1 MAYYRS
7 VGDVPVKRHT
17 QFRRPDGG
25 LYREELIGEEGF
37 SADSALLYHRGI
49 PSAIIGAEPW
59 QAGDQSLRPNAPL
72 LPRHF
77 RLPELF
83 ATVRSPARSSA
94 ASSSSTSTSWP

>member
-49 PSAIIGAEPW
+49 PSAIIDAEPW
-59 QAGDQSLRPNAPL
+59 QPGDQSLRPNAPL
-72 LPRHF
+72 LPPVSYTHLT
-77 RLPELF
+77 LPTNRE
-83 ATVRSPARSSA
+83 V
-94 ASSSSTSTSWP
+94 